1 MSKQIFSSPIALY
14 VPHKRRRK
22 NSTSHFKQPGIFRQ
36 SSFLFKVQLEIY
48 SCVPLQRLFYDIS
61 VKSQGVI
68 SASELHSIFS
78 TQQSNQTKYLN
89 GDYCNISQSCWKQ
102 KHGSKIA
109 NSSIS
114 FQSCQNP
121 WKHLHLSLMLK
132 PIKCT
137 MNIDLSCTQL
147 FAGLVHRDLPQA
159 SAGIL
164 AEFLSIMVKQIKY
177 CKLSGFHSEMVF
189 ISLVFGGGGSGISI
203 YWYFC
208 SPLFFIYLFIY
219 PQKL

>member
-1 MSKQIFSSPIALY
+1 MHGELLAAALKVQSAKGSHNPKLNSRLKYPLHGTCVCWAKLCKVPYICSSCETWMSKQIFSSPIALY

-114 FQSCQNP
+114 F
-121 WKHLHLSLMLK
+121 
-132 PIKCT
+132 
-137 MNIDLSCTQL
+137 
-147 FAGLVHRDLPQA
+147 
-159 SAGIL
+159 
-164 AEFLSIMVKQIKY
+164 
-177 CKLSGFHSEMVF
+177 
-189 ISLVFGGGGSGISI
+189 
-203 YWYFC
+203 
-208 SPLFFIYLFIY
+208 
-219 PQKL
+219 